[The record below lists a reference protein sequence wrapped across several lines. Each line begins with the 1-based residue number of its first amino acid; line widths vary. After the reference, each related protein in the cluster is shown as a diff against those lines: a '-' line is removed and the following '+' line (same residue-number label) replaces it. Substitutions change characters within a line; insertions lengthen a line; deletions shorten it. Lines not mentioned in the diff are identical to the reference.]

1 MILRPER
8 APIFRQLGEHL
19 QRPCFV
25 NQNVAA
31 AASSYSFLCRARIT
45 RDDNT
50 AVRCVETISIALHGV
65 LGGEGRDRYF
75 LVPVNYTGFDVV
87 RVHLPA
93 FRVGTLV
100 AAWGCTCLDINS
112 ICLQN

>member
-31 AASSYSFLCRARIT
+31 AASLYSCLSRARIT
-45 RDDNT
+45 RDHDA
-50 AVRCVETISIALHGV
+50 AVRRVESISIALHGV
-65 LGGEGRDRYF
+65 SGAKGRDRYF
-75 LVPVNYTGFDVV
+75 LVLVNYTGFDVLS
-87 RVHLPA
+87 VHLPA
-93 FRVGTLV
+93 LRVGTLV
-100 AAWGCTCLDINS
+100 A
-112 ICLQN
+112 